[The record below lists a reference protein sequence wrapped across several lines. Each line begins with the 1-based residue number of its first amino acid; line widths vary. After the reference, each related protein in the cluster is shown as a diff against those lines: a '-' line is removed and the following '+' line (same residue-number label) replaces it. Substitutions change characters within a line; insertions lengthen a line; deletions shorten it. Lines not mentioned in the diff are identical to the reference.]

1 MTSGVTDRQAS
12 LPHRGMGKLVEG
24 GGSAP
29 LVATGLFG
37 VTAGLQSAGRGI
49 LREKLVRPAV
59 MAPASPDW
67 HTGILLLIDGR
78 DWKMK

>member
-1 MTSGVTDRQAS
+1 M
-12 LPHRGMGKLVEG
+12 VED

-29 LVATGLFG
+29 LVASGLFG
-37 VTAGLQSAGRGI
+37 VTAGLQSVGRGI

-67 HTGILLLIDGR
+67 HTGILLLNDGR
-78 DWKMK
+78 A